1 MNTGNEPPVPAD
13 AAPEG
18 ADPHHPR
25 DGRGRITGSYTT
37 AQRDARAAELRDEG
51 WKLEDIATELGYHD
65 RSHAR
70 QGIRRALR
78 EVVRGP
84 AEKLLQSHLER
95 LETLYEIA
103 MDVADADHVV
113 VSHGKVV
120 TDATGNPLTDH
131 GPKLAAIR
139 EARAT
144 LNSFWDLTGMKQPQQ
159 VSVSGSVRYEVI
171 GVDPSELT

>member
-1 MNTGNEPPVPAD
+1 MDTGNEPPVPAE
-13 AAPEG
+13 AASG
-18 ADPHHPR
+18 DNDPHHAR
-25 DGRGRITGSYTT
+25 DGKGRFASSYTT
-37 AQRDARAAELRDEG
+37 AQRDAEAARLRDRG
-51 WKLEDIATELGYHD
+51 WKLDDIARELGFHD

-70 QGIRRALR
+70 QAIRRALR

-84 AEKLLQSHLER
+84 AEALLQSHLER

-103 MDVADADHVV
+103 MDVADAEHVV

-120 TDATGNPLTDH
+120 TDADGQPLTDH

-144 LNSFWDLTGMKQPQQ
+144 LNSFWDLTGMKQPQK
-159 VSVSGSVRYEVI
+159 VALSGSVRYEVV
-171 GVDPSELT
+171 GVPEEDLT